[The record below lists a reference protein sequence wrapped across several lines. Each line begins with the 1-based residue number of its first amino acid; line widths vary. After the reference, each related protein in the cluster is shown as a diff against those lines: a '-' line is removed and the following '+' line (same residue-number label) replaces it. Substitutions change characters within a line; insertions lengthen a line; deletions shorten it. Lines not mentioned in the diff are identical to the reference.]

1 MKLFSSDRY
10 TKPGKGVD
18 KNAKPKPGFIRFF
31 IVLANK
37 FNKLAGINFINFLFG
52 IPAFII
58 VALLFG
64 GAVAL
69 YDVFDQSV
77 NLSEMIAV
85 QGSIQSEF
93 YFRMMMLTSMFLT
106 CIPIFAFG
114 PAYAGF
120 TYILKSFYKEEPV
133 FLWHDFRTKARTN
146 RSLAVKTMIF
156 NFVCGTMI
164 IFAFVAYMVI
174 ANPNNP
180 RYAGSVPFVILF
192 FIALVDIFFL
202 VLLIMM
208 NLFMYPM
215 MVTFNLSFKQML
227 RNTFVLCMIRWLPA
241 LGIIIL
247 DLILIGVPVLLLP
260 TQNYI
265 VFVFGLIIYAWFL
278 PAFIGLI
285 NMFFVYPIFKKFLID
300 NPNADKSEK
309 LGEEEEPVI
318 EEKKPAGRFE
328 NGMWISYGDENPP
341 EDTAKGE
348 TEETNQSVA
357 DTLNTKDEIG
367 D

>member
-31 IVLANK
+31 IVVANK
-37 FNKLAGINFINFLFG
+37 FNKLVGINFLNFLFG
-52 IPAFII
+52 IPAFILA
-58 VALLFG
+58 VFLFG

-77 NLSEMIAV
+77 NISEMIAA

-93 YFRMMMLTSMFLT
+93 YFRMMMLVAMFLT

-114 PAYAGF
+114 PSYAGF

-133 FLWHDFRTKARTN
+133 FLWHDFKTKARTN
-146 RSLAVKTMIF
+146 RSLAVKTMFF
-156 NFVCGTMI
+156 NLICGTLI
-164 IFAFVAYMVI
+164 ILAFVAYMVI
-174 ANPNNP
+174 SNPNNP
-180 RYAGSVPFVILF
+180 RYAGSVPFIILF

-215 MVTFNLSFKQML
+215 MVTFNLTFRQMIK
-227 RNTFVLCMIRWLPA
+227 NTFVLCMIRWLPA

-247 DLILIGVPVLLLP
+247 DILLIAVPILLLP

-265 VFVFGLIIYAWFL
+265 VFVFGLILYAAIL
-278 PAFIGLI
+278 PSFIGLI
-285 NMFFVYPIFKKFLID
+285 NMFFVYPIFKKFMID
-300 NPNADKSEK
+300 NPAADKSEK
-309 LGEEEEPVI
+309 VDEPEEIPAETA
-318 EEKKPAGRFE
+318 KHAGRFE
-328 NGMWISYGDENPP
+328 NGMWISYDDAANKFTNENS
-341 EDTAKGE
+341 EDADASSDTK
-348 TEETNQSVA
+348 EET
-357 DTLNTKDEIG
+357 G
-367 D
+367 DNE